1 MTPSSN
7 HVPYALAV
15 GAGAILWTIGSVISD
30 RREAWDSGL
39 YWMIFYPAAIAACG
53 IHGYVFPERPWRWC
67 IALFAAQFVTMALLS
82 GEIGNLAPLGLVMF
96 GILSLPAIGVAKLT
110 SGMRRKRDA

>member
-1 MTPSSN
+1 MSQSN
-7 HVPYALAV
+7 DHVPYALAI
-15 GAGAILWTIGSVISD
+15 GAGAILWTIGSVVSD

-53 IHGYVFPERPWRWC
+53 FHGYLFPER
-67 IALFAAQFVTMALLS
+67 
-82 GEIGNLAPLGLVMF
+82 
-96 GILSLPAIGVAKLT
+96 PAIGVAKVT